1 MTLFE
6 LTESYK
12 NILDLIENDDVPKE
26 IVEEALNSLSDD
38 ISVKCENICKL
49 IKTINGDIDTVSAE
63 IKRLTDKKKALSNK
77 IESLKSYIYSAM
89 KFTNTQ
95 KVKTPLF
102 SISIKKNPGSV
113 LVEKAELIP
122 EEYLIQQ
129 EPLVNKKA
137 ILAELKEGKEIS
149 GVSLKESETILIR

>member
-6 LTESYK
+6 LTENYK

-26 IVEEALNSLSDD
+26 VVEEALNSLSDD

-77 IESLKSYIYSAM
+77 I
-89 KFTNTQ
+89 
-95 KVKTPLF
+95 
-102 SISIKKNPGSV
+102 
-113 LVEKAELIP
+113 
-122 EEYLIQQ
+122 
-129 EPLVNKKA
+129 
-137 ILAELKEGKEIS
+137 
-149 GVSLKESETILIR
+149 